1 MSLKEKIVC
10 YSKEIEI
17 DLIGF
22 TDVEP
27 FENLKEILLK
37 RKEKGNLSG
46 FEEDDIELRIDPKK
60 TLDSAESIIVI
71 AMSYY
76 IKEETLNYYEKPQF
90 YGELARTAWGQDYH
104 IILKDKLEKLAK
116 FISSEYDG
124 FEYKAFVDTGP
135 LVDRYLANRA
145 GIGFYG
151 YNSAII
157 NEDYGSW
164 IFLGYMITNLPLKK
178 DNLLENIS
186 CLGCNLCIESC
197 PTSAI
202 EGPFDF
208 NANKCLSNIL
218 QQKKEV
224 PENILPLMEKRIYG
238 CDVCQNVCPHNID
251 IKEMT
256 TKAFVPDVLPH
267 KVDLIPLLKLS
278 NKEYNSLFKENASG
292 WRGKKILQ
300 RNAIIALG
308 NYKSK
313 EAIPYLTPLLDDMR
327 PDIRKITIWALYN
340 IDPKLATELVFT
352 MKDKEKDKDVIET
365 INMYLNIYNNK

>member
-1 MSLKEKIVC
+1 MNLKKKIIS
-10 YSKEIEI
+10 YSKDIGI

-22 TDVEP
+22 TNADP
-27 FENLKEILLK
+27 FEELKKILLE
-37 RKEKGNLSG
+37 RKENGKLSG
-46 FEEDDIELRIDPKK
+46 FEEKNIELRIDPRK
-60 TLDSAESIIVI
+60 TLDSAKSIIVI

-76 IKEETLNYYEKPQF
+76 IKEENLKYYEKPQF

-104 IILKDKLEKLAK
+104 IVLKNKLEKLSE
-116 FISSEYDG
+116 FISKEYDG
-124 FEYKAFVDTGP
+124 FEYKSFVDTGP

-157 NEDYGSW
+157 NEDLGSW
-164 IFLGYMITNLPLKK
+164 MFLGYMITNLPLEK
-178 DNLLENIS
+178 DKPLDEIS
-186 CLGCNLCIESC
+186 CIGCNLCIKNC

-202 EGPFDF
+202 EGPYEF

-218 QQKKEV
+218 QQKKEI
-224 PENILPLMEKRIYG
+224 PEDILPVIGKRIYG
-238 CDVCQNVCPHNID
+238 CDICQNVCPHNID

-256 TKAFVPDVLPH
+256 TTAFIPDTVPH
-267 KVDLIPLLKLS
+267 QVDLIPLLNLS

-300 RNAIIALG
+300 RNAIITLG
-308 NYKSK
+308 NYKDK
-313 EAIPYLTPLLDDMR
+313 EAIPYLIPLLKDIR

-340 IDPKLATELVFT
+340 IDSKMAIELLLT
-352 MKDKEKDKDVIET
+352 IKDLEKDKDVLET
-365 INMYLNIYNNK
+365 INTYLNKYNKK

>member
-17 DLIGF
+17 DVIGF

-27 FENLKEILLK
+27 FEDLKEILLK

-157 NEDYGSW
+157 NKDYGSW

-186 CLGCNLCIESC
+186 CLGCNLCIKSC

-202 EGPFDF
+202 EGPYDF
-208 NANKCLSNIL
+208 NANKCLSNTL

-224 PENILPLMEKRIYG
+224 PENVLPLIDKRIYG

-256 TKAFVPDVLPH
+256 TKAFVPDILPH

-300 RNAIIALG
+300 RNAIIAIG

-313 EAIPYLTPLLDDMR
+313 EAIPYLTPLLNDIR

>member
-1 MSLKEKIVC
+1 MELKEKVKQ
-10 YSKEIEI
+10 YSKKIGI

-22 TDVEP
+22 TDADP
-27 FENLKEILLK
+27 FEDLREILIE

-46 FEEDDIELRIDPKK
+46 FEENDIELRIDPKK
-60 TLDSAESIIVI
+60 TLNSAQSIIVI

-76 IKEETLNYYEKPQF
+76 MEEEKLKDYKNPQF

-104 IILKDKLEKLAK
+104 IILKDKLNKLAE

-157 NEDYGSW
+157 NEDFGSW
-164 IFLGYMITNLPLKK
+164 IFIGYMITNISFKN
-178 DNLLENIS
+178 DTSLENTT

-202 EGPFDF
+202 EGPYEF

-218 QQKKEV
+218 QQKADIRED
-224 PENILPLMEKRIYG
+224 ILPIIDKRIYG
-238 CDVCQNVCPHNID
+238 CDVCQNVCPHNIN

-256 TKAFVPDVLPH
+256 TNAFIPDELPH
-267 KVDLIPLLKLS
+267 RVDLIPLLKLS

-308 NYKSK
+308 NYKDES
-313 EAIPYLTPLLDDMR
+313 AIPYLLPLLKDER

-340 IDPKLATELVFT
+340 INPKIAVEAISKI
-352 MKDKEKDKDVIET
+352 KDSEKDENVLNM
-365 INMYLNIYNNK
+365 INQYLNNY

>member
-1 MSLKEKIVC
+1 MDLKEKIIS
-10 YSKEIEI
+10 YSKDIGI

-22 TDVEP
+22 TDARP
-27 FENLKEILLK
+27 FEDLKKVLVE

-46 FEEDDIELRIDPKK
+46 FEEEDIELRIDPKR
-60 TLDSAESIIVI
+60 TLDSAKSIIVI

-76 IKEETLNYYEKPQF
+76 IKDERVGRNENPQF

-104 IILKDKLEKLAK
+104 IVLKSKLEKLAH
-116 FISSEYDG
+116 FISDEYDR

-157 NEDYGSW
+157 NDNFGSW
-164 IFLGYMITNLPLKK
+164 IFLGYMITNLPIKK
-178 DNLLENIS
+178 DKPLNHVS
-186 CLGCNLCIESC
+186 CLGCNLCIKNC

-202 EGPFDF
+202 EGPYEF

-218 QQKKEV
+218 QQKREIPEV
-224 PENILPLMEKRIYG
+224 TLSIINNKIYG
-238 CDVCQNVCPHNID
+238 CDICQNVCPHNID

-256 TKAFVPDVLPH
+256 TKAFIPDDLPY

-300 RNAIIALG
+300 RNAIVALG
-308 NYKSK
+308 NYKDK
-313 EAIPYLTPLLDDMR
+313 EAIPYLIPMLKDVR

-340 IDPKLATELVFT
+340 INPKVAVELIDSI
-352 MKDKEKDKDVIET
+352 KDSEKEQDVLET
-365 INMYLNIYNNK
+365 INMYLNKYYNK

>member
-186 CLGCNLCIESC
+186 CIGCNLCIESC

>member
-17 DLIGF
+17 DVIGF

-27 FENLKEILLK
+27 FQDLKEILLK

-157 NEDYGSW
+157 NKDYGSW

-186 CLGCNLCIESC
+186 CLGCNLCIKSC

-202 EGPFDF
+202 EGPYDF
-208 NANKCLSNIL
+208 NANKCLSNTL

-224 PENILPLMEKRIYG
+224 PENVLPLIDKRIYG

-256 TKAFVPDVLPH
+256 TKAFVPDILPH

-300 RNAIIALG
+300 RNAIIAIG

-313 EAIPYLTPLLDDMR
+313 EAIPYLTPLLNDIR